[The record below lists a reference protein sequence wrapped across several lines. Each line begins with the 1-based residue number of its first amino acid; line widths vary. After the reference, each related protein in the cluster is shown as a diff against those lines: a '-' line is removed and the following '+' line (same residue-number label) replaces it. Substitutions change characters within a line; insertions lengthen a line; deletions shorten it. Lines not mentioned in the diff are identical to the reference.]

1 MRSLTAFPALAA
13 SLLAC
18 ATTQPEAAAPPVEEE
33 GQPLQASGEILFL
46 TAGGTG
52 TSAAFDDRRIMGPSV
67 NLTLGSEGTW
77 DGDLSG
83 QNVSLAI
90 TSDRITGAGVDLHVE
105 RQGEVTSLRG
115 GWFQRRVS
123 LEFTPKNVTGR
134 AGPACS
140 VDVERKAPGVYQGSV
155 GCVVRAPPLP
165 GGTISVAGPIFPDDS
180 ILPSQISPARQ
191 QLVTNRATLRL
202 AGDAA
207 SPNPPMPQ
215 FALALLAV
223 LPP

>member
-1 MRSLTAFPALAA
+1 MRSLTVPALAA

-33 GQPLQASGEILFL
+33 GQSLQASGEIFFL

-52 TSAAFDDRRIMGPSV
+52 SSAVFDDRRILGPSV
-67 NLTLGSEGTW
+67 NLTRGEEGTW

-90 TSDRITGAGVDLHVE
+90 APDRIAGAGVDLHVE

-115 GWFQRRVS
+115 VWFQRRVS
-123 LEFTPKNVTGR
+123 LDLGPKNVTGR

-155 GCVVRAPPLP
+155 GCVVRAQPLP
-165 GGTISVAGPIFPDDS
+165 GGPITVAGPIFPDDS
-180 ILPSQISPARQ
+180 ILPSRVSPTRQ
-191 QLVTNRATLRL
+191 QLVATRATLRL

-207 SPNPPMPQ
+207 SPTPPMPQ